1 MADVVDTQFVTEML
15 QAIRADIGDI
25 KRDVHRLEVRQ
36 SVVEGHLS
44 SLIVSLQIIREEVD
58 DLRTDV
64 KLIKRRLDLSD
75 GDHAR

>member
-1 MADVVDTQFVTEML
+1 MAEVVDTQFLAEML
-15 QAIRADIGDI
+15 QAIRTDIAEI

-58 DLRTDV
+58 ELSADV
-64 KLIKRRLDLSD
+64 RLIKRRLDLSD
-75 GDHAR
+75 AA